1 MKRTDE
7 FPNSAWI
14 IARKVKMDVEEVV
27 ECLDADC
34 VGFNRFL
41 TVMDVHRLRTEEGL
55 TCKDCEFKNL
65 CMKKPL
71 ARMILLNYME
81 KDISSIEGMKGF
93 YYV

>member
-1 MKRTDE
+1 MKRNDDY
-7 FPNSAWI
+7 PNSAWI

-27 ECLDADC
+27 EYLDSDH

-41 TVMDVHRLRTEEGL
+41 TVLDVHRLRTEGGM
-55 TCKDCEFKNL
+55 TCKDCEFRNL

-81 KDISSIEGMKGF
+81 KDISSIEGMNGF